1 MPDQMITCPNC
12 GTEFEVGDVLTEAIR
27 AQLRGELEADV
38 LKKQEEAAKRLNAA
52 KELEKAVAQREEAID
67 DAVAERLEEERK
79 QVAAAERKRVERDLK
94 VQMESL
100 QEQVEDGNKKLE
112 EANKRE
118 KEFLKFQRKLQEK
131 EQSIDLEIERRLND
145 SLKQIHEDAMKK
157 AEEAQL
163 LKIRE
168 KDNLIN
174 GLQDQIKNLQRRM
187 EQGSQESQGE
197 ALEGQLQDALTGM
210 FPFDL
215 FEEVKKGARG
225 ADIVQTVR
233 DRQGRTC
240 GKILWEAKNAK
251 NFQNPWVDKLK
262 QDQVESGAAVA
273 VLMTMALPAEI
284 KQFGQ
289 IEDGGVW
296 ITDYASAIGL
306 CAALREQLIRV
317 NREKMMVEHRETAK
331 DILFEY
337 VTGQEFNLRVRTI
350 VDTYIQ
356 MQQDLESEKRALQRQ
371 WKKREKQIGKVL
383 DNIAG
388 MRGELEGMV
397 GTLTA
402 LPAVESLSLEHLA
415 EDEAEDEAEEDN

>member
-1 MPDQMITCPNC
+1 MPDQKVTCPNC
-12 GTEFEVGDVLTEAIR
+12 GTQFAVGDALTDSIR
-27 AQLRGELEADV
+27 AQMKSELEAEV
-38 LKKQEEAAKRLNAA
+38 AQKHEEATKRLNKA
-52 KELEKAVAQREEAID
+52 KELETSVKEREQAIED
-67 DAVAERLEEERK
+67 TVAERLDEARK
-79 QVAAAERKRVERDLK
+79 KVKADERKRAEREFTHQLED
-94 VQMESL
+94 L
-100 QEQVEDGNKKLE
+100 QEQIEEGNKKLG

-118 KEFLKFQRKLQEK
+118 KKFLQRERELQEK
-131 EQSIDLEIERRLND
+131 EKSIDLEIERRLTD
-145 SLKQIHEDAMKK
+145 SMKQLRQDAEKK
-157 AEEAQL
+157 AEEAQQ

-174 GLQDQIKNLQRRM
+174 GLQDQIRNLQKRI
-187 EQGSQESQGE
+187 EQSSQESQGE
-197 ALEGQLQDALTGM
+197 ALEGQLQDTLAGM
-210 FPFDL
+210 FPFDA

-225 ADIVQTVR
+225 ADIVQIVR

-251 NFQNPWVDKLK
+251 NFQNSWVSKLK
-262 QDQVESGAAVA
+262 RDQMEAGAALA
-273 VLMTMALPAEI
+273 VLMTMALPAQI

-296 ITDYASAIGL
+296 ITDYASAVGL

-317 NREKMMVEHRETAK
+317 TREKMMVEHRETAK

-356 MQQDLESEKRALQRQ
+356 MQQDLESEKRALQRL
-371 WKKREKQIGKVL
+371 WKKREKQIAMVL
-383 DNIAG
+383 DSIVG

-397 GTLTA
+397 GTLAA
-402 LPAVESLSLEHLA
+402 LPGTDSLSLEHLA
-415 EDEAEDEAEEDN
+415 EDEDPF